1 LFTEFVRTMADGAE
15 RLEGEVFAALWGELR
30 IALRAELRRRGLW
43 SAPPSYLG
51 VFGWRTWEPNGERH
65 ERGERIDRH
74 EAAGGAAIRRR
85 IAGRDDALEELAA
98 GCFTFIFVHR
108 LRSLAAQLRVKP
120 DVEGLVLLG
129 IRHFLH
135 ELQRQHDPLG
145 YRVFTV
151 TRAAVRLALA
161 RGEISLAAGDPRVRN
176 DTVLAF
182 RPPAGGSGGAHGG
195 TGDGSATRVA
205 PAPGAELEMLVRR
218 WNDSLLPDLVTAP
231 GRAQEA
237 VAERLS
243 HCLSD
248 LARHGIQTFRFK
260 DLIDPLKRDVRSRW
274 AAFLRQ
280 TEQPGGAPPGRNGDG
295 QGVALAVERP
305 DLDLE
310 DRADLSALAGSVAA
324 AVDRLD
330 TDARTRDYLAKLWGF
345 LGARAAQDHGGDGT
359 AEGADGADRA
369 AAADGAGRDSTHARA
384 LSHRKLARLLAIP
397 RQRLPE
403 LHQTL
408 GLLVDKCRAGGAH
421 AANTANVANSAN
433 DANDAN
439 DANNPG
445 VTGAAAGSALPATG
459 AGPDRRAAAGPAAGA
474 VRRR

>member
-1 LFTEFVRTMADGAE
+1 MAGGAE

-30 IALRAELRRRGLW
+30 VALRAELRRRGLW

-51 VFGWRTWEPNGERH
+51 VFGWRTWEQNGERY
-65 ERGERIDRH
+65 ERGERVDRH
-74 EAAGGAAIRRR
+74 EAAGGAGIRRR

-182 RPPAGGSGGAHGG
+182 RSSAGGGGGAPGGDG
-195 TGDGSATRVA
+195 TGAGSATRVA
-205 PAPGAELEMLVRR
+205 PELGAELEMLVRR
-218 WNDSLLPDLVTAP
+218 WNDRLLPALVTAP

-280 TEQPGGAPPGRNGDG
+280 SEQPGGAPPSRNGSG

-310 DRADLSALAGSVAA
+310 DRADLAALAGSVAA
-324 AVDRLD
+324 AVERLD
-330 TDARTRDYLAKLWGF
+330 TDARTRDYLARLWAF

-359 AEGADGADRA
+359 ADAADAADGANSE
-369 AAADGAGRDSTHARA
+369 AAADGAGRGTAHTRA

-421 AANTANVANSAN
+421 AANAAGAANTG
-433 DANDAN
+433 
-439 DANNPG
+439 G
-445 VTGAAAGSALPATG
+445 VTGAAASAPLPAAG
-459 AGPDRRAAAGPAAGA
+459 AGPDRSAAAGPAAGVDA